1 MATTTL
7 RVDGMTCGACTSA
20 IETGFQGVGGVGNVS
35 VSLVMGRAVVQH
47 DPNTISADEVKEI
60 IEDRGFD
67 AEVLSTD
74 LPAPVQSTED
84 HFLTDSEEDE
94 AEQELGVSTTTISVG
109 GMTCGACTSA
119 VEGAFKNVA
128 GIKSFSISLL
138 SERAIIEHDA
148 NIISPDQLAET
159 IEDVGFDAKV
169 LETKKAEGPKK
180 SRKGRN
186 KQKRLT
192 TDRKS
197 VV

>member
-138 SERAIIEHDA
+138 SERAIIEHDV
-148 NIISPDQLAET
+148 NIISQ
-159 IEDVGFDAKV
+159 I
-169 LETKKAEGPKK
+169 
-180 SRKGRN
+180 GRAH
-186 KQKRLT
+186 
-192 TDRKS
+192 
-197 VV
+197 V